1 MYYKHIL
8 IIMKSLLCLL
18 IFLQCTVGANS
29 QTTTNDSVYKIA
41 VFAPIFIDSAFN
53 GNNYKVTGN
62 YIPKTMLPGL
72 DFYNGIMMAI
82 DSLQKEKANIEVIF
96 FDSKSSQEP
105 MKKILALKVWD
116 SVSLIIS
123 SFKDRADIK
132 PLADFALSK
141 EIPLVSA
148 TYPNDGGITE
158 NPFFILLNPTL
169 KTHCEGIYKHIQKN
183 YSTGNL
189 VYVKR
194 KGRLEDEI
202 QSIFTEMGKT
212 TPAIPLKY
220 KTIELSDVFT
230 IENLQ
235 NVLDSNRQ
243 NIVICGS
250 VNEGFGIKLVNI
262 LQSNKK
268 YSAIAIG
275 MPTWDGLKDLNK
287 PLIDETNKGIEIVY
301 STPYYFSR
309 NTSLVKHL
317 ASKYKETFFA
327 RASDWFYKGFETMY
341 YFSNTLTKNKGLIFN
356 HLTDKDFTIFNEFE
370 IEQVLPNKDAVLPNY
385 WENKKLYF
393 FKKQNG
399 ITKSVN

>member
-250 VNEGFGIKLVNI
+250 VNESFGIKLVNI

-287 PLIDETNKGIEIVY
+287 PSMDETNKGIEIVY
-301 STPYYFSR
+301 STPYYFSK

>member
-1 MYYKHIL
+1 
-8 IIMKSLLCLL
+8 MKSLLCLL

-250 VNEGFGIKLVNI
+250 VNE
-262 LQSNKK
+262 
-268 YSAIAIG
+268 
-275 MPTWDGLKDLNK
+275 
-287 PLIDETNKGIEIVY
+287 
-301 STPYYFSR
+301 
-309 NTSLVKHL
+309 
-317 ASKYKETFFA
+317 
-327 RASDWFYKGFETMY
+327 
-341 YFSNTLTKNKGLIFN
+341 
-356 HLTDKDFTIFNEFE
+356 
-370 IEQVLPNKDAVLPNY
+370 VL
-385 WENKKLYF
+385 E
-393 FKKQNG
+393 
-399 ITKSVN
+399 

>member
-1 MYYKHIL
+1 
-8 IIMKSLLCLL
+8 MKSLLCLL

-250 VNEGFGIKLVNI
+250 VNESFGIKLVNI

-287 PLIDETNKGIEIVY
+287 PSMDETNKGIEIVY
-301 STPYYFSR
+301 STPYYFSK

>member
-1 MYYKHIL
+1 
-8 IIMKSLLCLL
+8 MKSLLCLL

-250 VNEGFGIKLVNI
+250 VNESFGIKLVNI

-287 PLIDETNKGIEIVY
+287 PSMDETNKGIEIVY

-317 ASKYKETFFA
+317 AAKYKETFFA

>member
-1 MYYKHIL
+1 
-8 IIMKSLLCLL
+8 MKSLLCLL

>member
-1 MYYKHIL
+1 
-8 IIMKSLLCLL
+8 MKSLLCLL

-287 PLIDETNKGIEIVY
+287 PSMDETNKGIEIVY
-301 STPYYFSR
+301 STPYYFSK

>member
-1 MYYKHIL
+1 
-8 IIMKSLLCLL
+8 MKSLLCLL

-250 VNEGFGIKLVNI
+250 VNESFGIKLVNI

-287 PLIDETNKGIEIVY
+287 PSMDETNKGIEIVY

>member
-1 MYYKHIL
+1 
-8 IIMKSLLCLL
+8 MKSLLCLL

-250 VNEGFGIKLVNI
+250 VNESFGIKLVNI

-301 STPYYFSR
+301 STPYYFSK

>member
-1 MYYKHIL
+1 
-8 IIMKSLLCLL
+8 MKSLLCLL

-250 VNEGFGIKLVNI
+250 VNESFGIKLVNI

>member
-250 VNEGFGIKLVNI
+250 VNEAFGIKLVNI